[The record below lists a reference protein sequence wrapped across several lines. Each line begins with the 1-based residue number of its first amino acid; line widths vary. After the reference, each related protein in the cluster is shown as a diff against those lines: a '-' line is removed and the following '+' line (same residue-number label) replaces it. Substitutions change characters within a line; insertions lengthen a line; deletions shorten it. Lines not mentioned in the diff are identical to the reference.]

1 MRLLVARSCG
11 CWWRAAAAAGGA
23 QLQLLVARSCGCWWR
38 VLGLLVAQMD
48 QMDLGSMSVKNLRSI
63 ITERGFSTL
72 GLLTRDEL
80 VDRAQEAMAAPSL
93 PPLDDGEASADSE
106 EEEVE
111 GKTRFA

>member
-1 MRLLVARSCG
+1 MSTLAGIITARAGAAAGGAQVRLLVARSCG
-11 CWWRAAAAAGGA
+11 CWWRAAAAAGG
-23 QLQLLVARSCGCWWR
+23 VCWGCWWR

-80 VDRAQEAMAAPSL
+80 VDRAQEAMVAPSL
-93 PPLDDGEASADSE
+93 PP
-106 EEEVE
+106 
-111 GKTRFA
+111 R